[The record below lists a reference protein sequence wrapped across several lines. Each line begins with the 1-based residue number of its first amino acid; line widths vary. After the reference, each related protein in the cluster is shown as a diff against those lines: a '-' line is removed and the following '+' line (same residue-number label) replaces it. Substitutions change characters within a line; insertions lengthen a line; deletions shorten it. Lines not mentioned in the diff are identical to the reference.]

1 MRSAPGPT
9 LEGRGRGRG
18 GGARAGNGRGFPAVE
33 GGTRVFYRF
42 YRAAPRPCRDTPR
55 RREDEPQRSLR
66 GDGVRRDCP
75 RHTGSQDAEQI
86 DERTLSLCTQLSG
99 TFPA

>member
-42 YRAAPRPCRDTPR
+42 YRARAPARARAVSTPPR
-55 RREDEPQRSLR
+55 GEEAAQTRS
-66 GDGVRRDCP
+66 V
-75 RHTGSQDAEQI
+75 
-86 DERTLSLCTQLSG
+86 G
-99 TFPA
+99 TE

>member
-42 YRAAPRPCRDTPR
+42 YRAPRGRVDTPR
-55 RREDEPQRSLR
+55 RREEAADSLR

>member
-42 YRAAPRPCRDTPR
+42 YRAPRGRVDTPR
-55 RREDEPQRSLR
+55 P
-66 GDGVRRDCP
+66 GDGKPQTVVRR
-75 RHTGSQDAEQI
+75 SV
-86 DERTLSLCTQLSG
+86 G
-99 TFPA
+99 TE